1 MKTNDGEAKPSHPH
15 GMAIFKSTFC
25 LPAPVCLSVYLCLCL
40 SLSFNNFTP
49 NIVPKVTLLQV
60 SLNSGKKKAGRKH
73 LINKECLHDKR
84 KLYYFKRC
92 PERSRRFGHT
102 TLNHATWYITPQ
114 VEHAQ
119 LMDAKSFPEVP
130 NLTQIYLSE
139 RHNIHSHSRTSSPYK
154 NNIPLNS
161 QRHFLATW

>member
-1 MKTNDGEAKPSHPH
+1 MIKENCIILNVVLNDQGDS
-15 GMAIFKSTFC
+15 
-25 LPAPVCLSVYLCLCL
+25 
-40 SLSFNNFTP
+40 
-49 NIVPKVTLLQV
+49 
-60 SLNSGKKKAGRKH
+60 
-73 LINKECLHDKR
+73 D
-84 KLYYFKRC
+84 
-92 PERSRRFGHT
+92 T